1 MLLSSVSEPASR
13 VASPRA
19 RHQPASQPSQAMRGS
34 MASWLA
40 DSTHLSGNRSVAE
53 VAHDSRAMRT
63 VDEEMRSSD
72 DFDTWEQGMSADD
85 LRHVRVERDEEGGVC
100 ISCGVVLRELTS
112 FSDFFVPDSQEH
124 CTEPASG
131 LYHTRLVA
139 LREADRI
146 FSGRDAS
153 DDDMLESLS
162 LGQYPARSRVRY
174 RSQTAP
180 EPGDS
185 ADVSSDMRPSHPL
198 RREQSSPGPQRGLTP
213 LDALRH
219 AYAALADTDGMSQ
232 VDVEEIR
239 QARSLARRIDQVL
252 DDRIF
257 SKITS
262 SASRPRTPDG

>member
-1 MLLSSVSEPASR
+1 M
-13 VASPRA
+13 
-19 RHQPASQPSQAMRGS
+19 
-34 MASWLA
+34 
-40 DSTHLSGNRSVAE
+40 
-53 VAHDSRAMRT
+53 
-63 VDEEMRSSD
+63 
-72 DFDTWEQGMSADD
+72 
-85 LRHVRVERDEEGGVC
+85 
-100 ISCGVVLRELTS
+100 
-112 FSDFFVPDSQEH
+112 
-124 CTEPASG
+124 
-131 LYHTRLVA
+131 YHTRLIS
-139 LREADRI
+139 LRGVDR
-146 FSGRDAS
+146 FFVDHDVS

-198 RREQSSPGPQRGLTP
+198 RREQSSPGPQRGLTTLATP

-239 QARSLARRIDQVL
+239 QARQLARRIDQVL

-262 SASRPRTPDG
+262 SASRPRTPDE